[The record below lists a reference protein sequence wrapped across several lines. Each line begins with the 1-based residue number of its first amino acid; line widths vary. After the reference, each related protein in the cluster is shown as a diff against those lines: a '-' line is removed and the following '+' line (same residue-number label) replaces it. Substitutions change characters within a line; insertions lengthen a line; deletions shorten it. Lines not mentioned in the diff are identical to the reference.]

1 METTKY
7 FTLQTKHFLDLVKTK
22 TRIFITNNLLGTI
35 IRHLSC
41 LNKILF
47 IIQRYFGVKKKK
59 AVQNSFIL
67 SYEHH
72 NDGSRYRET
81 CLNQNCVIFVY

>member
-1 METTKY
+1 MIYVMEATKY

-22 TRIFITNNLLGTI
+22 TIIFITNNLLGTI

-59 AVQNSFIL
+59 QFKTHL
-67 SYEHH
+67 Y
-72 NDGSRYRET
+72 
-81 CLNQNCVIFVY
+81 CLMNITMMDQGTEKPV